1 MPRERLAL
9 VYDALQAARYVRAF
23 LEGKSFEEYD
33 TDKILQSAV
42 ERQFEIVGEALN
54 VARSVDS
61 LLEEQ
66 VTNLPGI
73 VRNRNFLAH
82 AYHAVVNAK
91 LWDTAHNHLP
101 LLIRE
106 LEAILDNEP
115 PPSGLP
121 LD

>member
-1 MPRERLAL
+1 M
-9 VYDALQAARYVRAF
+9 
-23 LEGKSFEEYD
+23 
-33 TDKILQSAV
+33 LQSTV
-42 ERQFEIVGEALN
+42 DRQFEIVGEALN
-54 VARSVDS
+54 VARTADP
-61 LLEEQ
+61 LLEEA

-73 VRNRNFLAH
+73 VKNRNFLAH

-91 LWDTAHNHLP
+91 LWDTAQNHLP

-106 LEAILDNEP
+106 LEAILAAEP